1 MFNNVKNLFSEI
13 FYSIKNINFK
23 DKIKNVKD
31 NIDEV
36 KYKVNNLFE
45 TNLNNGLTHY
55 HDGHYQDALLRF
67 KVMNY
72 MWKNNATVQYNLGR
86 AYFGLKKKE
95 KAKECFEKALNLQPT
110 EEEKIFIQ
118 FFLKKIDDIE
128 NIVFVPEDLKKETY
142 NWVINSFINDH
153 EIHQKEIKK
162 VFDLYNRYIGSIV
175 VSNGE
180 ENVSLL
186 ELGCFTGYHG
196 SLIRSEFKKIKL
208 DGVDI
213 SEKMANR
220 CKELKVKIVD
230 NQEIQVYDNVFQK
243 EMHLFLNEN
252 IVSFLNENSEKK
264 TELEKQI
271 EQDLEYENLK
281 NSDLFKGKLYDMIF
295 SFGSFADFGELS
307 VVIKLAEMNLNESGV
322 LIFIVPKSL
331 NGGIQ
336 FSIYQDYFLYS
347 KEYVEN
353 ILKETKLQVVDFIEY
368 NRYNDDDFNMMFIL
382 RRGA

>member
-153 EIHQKEIKK
+153 EIHQKEIKDRK
-162 VFDLYNRYIGSIV
+162 STR
-175 VSNGE
+175 
-180 ENVSLL
+180 
-186 ELGCFTGYHG
+186 
-196 SLIRSEFKKIKL
+196 
-208 DGVDI
+208 
-213 SEKMANR
+213 
-220 CKELKVKIVD
+220 
-230 NQEIQVYDNVFQK
+230 
-243 EMHLFLNEN
+243 LNSSHN
-252 IVSFLNENSEKK
+252 TRI
-264 TELEKQI
+264 
-271 EQDLEYENLK
+271 
-281 NSDLFKGKLYDMIF
+281 
-295 SFGSFADFGELS
+295 
-307 VVIKLAEMNLNESGV
+307 
-322 LIFIVPKSL
+322 
-331 NGGIQ
+331 
-336 FSIYQDYFLYS
+336 
-347 KEYVEN
+347 
-353 ILKETKLQVVDFIEY
+353 
-368 NRYNDDDFNMMFIL
+368 
-382 RRGA
+382 